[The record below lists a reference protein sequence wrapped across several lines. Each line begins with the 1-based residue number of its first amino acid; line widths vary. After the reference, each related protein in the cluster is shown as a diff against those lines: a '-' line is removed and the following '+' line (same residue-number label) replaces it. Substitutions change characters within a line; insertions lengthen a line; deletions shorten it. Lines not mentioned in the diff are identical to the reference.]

1 MRCCLTSWRRGTPRA
16 AIFAHPDAGGAGLD
30 QSVRQAI
37 ECLRS
42 AQAEANT

>member
-1 MRCCLTSWRRGTPRA
+1 L
-16 AIFAHPDAGGAGLD
+16 AHQDAGGAGLD